1 MTTPSEYAAAFRKAS
16 YDLYDAHEYPASEQ
30 MDRIAEVFQSIA
42 EKEKRDGN

>member
-16 YDLYDAHEYPASEQ
+16 HDLYEAHEYPASEQ
-30 MDRIAEVFQSIA
+30 MDRIASVFESMA